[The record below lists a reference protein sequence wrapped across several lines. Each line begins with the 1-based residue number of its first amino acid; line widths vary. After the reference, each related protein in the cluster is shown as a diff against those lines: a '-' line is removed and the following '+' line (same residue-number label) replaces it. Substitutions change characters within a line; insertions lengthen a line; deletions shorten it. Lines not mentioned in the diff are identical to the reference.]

1 MDVETSPR
9 SGGSTPVQDEDGRAT
24 PVMDE
29 MEGGGTPL
37 QDEGGCTPVQDEGRL
52 TPVLDEPTYDMRASP
67 QDAEMESDNETD
79 RGGGGILG
87 NNDDDYV
94 SDGGEVERE
103 EVEPQSPNSGPASPD
118 QSPPR
123 SPDVSMSPVG
133 SPRSIH
139 SRSPPQSPG
148 GSPVI
153 GESGPQSP
161 VGSPVGSL
169 TGSGSPRS
177 IRSGSAPASP
187 VGSPRSV
194 HSESQKSRSRSHSR
208 SASPARSR
216 SGSPVRSRSG
226 SPVRSRS
233 GSPVRSRSG
242 SPRSRSGSPARS
254 RSASPVRSRSGSPR
268 SRSGSP
274 ARSRSGSPRSRSGSP
289 IRSRSGSPRSRSAS
303 PARSRSG
310 SPRSRSRSPAR
321 SRSGSPVRSRSGS
334 PARNRSVS
342 RSRSRSRS
350 PARSRSASPAGSGRG
365 SDSEDEVK
373 AKKKKGSDDED
384 ESDKESEVGELIAN
398 IFGSSD
404 EEEEFVFIFIISTF
418 VVQNI
423 YLHWKIG
430 FDEDDIEAANK
441 KKEKKKSTAIVSD
454 DENDEGMATGKD
466 DGQVLPELSDDENEE
481 ALRRAARDQED
492 FVSDFDLMMERKK
505 AEQRKQRR
513 KKNEGDLINDNDDLI
528 ADMICKMKEAAE
540 GDREL
545 NRAKKPAIKKL
556 KYLLSV
562 TSQLRKAD
570 LQEAFLDQGILNAM
584 TEWLAPLPDKSL
596 PHLQIRENFLKVLQE
611 FPIINQDSLKGSGI
625 GKAVMYLYKHKDR
638 EMEENRVCGK
648 LISKIIFKTD
658 IFIKTP
664 ERETEENRERC
675 GKLIISI
682 IFKTDIFIKT
692 PERETKENRER
703 CGKLINEWSR
713 PIFSLTANHKS
724 MSKEEREERDYAHL
738 PKRRRLSAEGMTPRR
753 DIDKVLAGEDQSVRP
768 GEKGFVM
775 RARVPMPSNKDYVV
789 RPKWTSEYEMEQ
801 QKSRGKKDISR
812 YEKHLRAFADKK
824 KHGKAQRAVGIS
836 IEGRNM
842 AL

>member
-29 MEGGGTPL
+29 TQEGGGTPTQDEGGCTPV

-52 TPVLDEPTYDMRASP
+52 TPVQDEPSTYDMRASP

-87 NNDDDYV
+87 NNDDEYV

-103 EVEPQSPNSGPASPD
+103 QVEPQSPNSGPASPD

-133 SPRSIH
+133 SPRSPP
-139 SRSPPQSPG
+139 RSP
-148 GSPVI
+148 GSPVMD
-153 GESGPQSP
+153 ENGPQSP
-161 VGSPVGSL
+161 IGSPA
-169 TGSGSPRS
+169 GSGSPRS
-177 IRSGSAPASP
+177 MRSGSAPASP

-194 HSESQKSRSRSHSR
+194 HSESQKSRSRS
-208 SASPARSR
+208 RSR

-242 SPRSRSGSPARS
+242 SPRSRSRSPARS
-254 RSASPVRSRSGSPR
+254 RSGSPRSRSVSPVKSRSGSPR

-289 IRSRSGSPRSRSAS
+289 VRSRSGSPRSRSRS

-334 PARNRSVS
+334 PARSRSGS
-342 RSRSRSRS
+342 RNRSRSGS

-373 AKKKKGSDDED
+373 TKKKKGSDDED

-404 EEEEFVFIFIISTF
+404 EEEEFE
-418 VVQNI
+418 
-423 YLHWKIG
+423 G

-454 DENDEGMATGKD
+454 DENEEGMATGQD

-481 ALRRAARDQED
+481 ALRKQARDQED
-492 FVSDFDLMMERKK
+492 FVSDFDLMIERKK
-505 AEQRKQRR
+505 AEQRKQKGR
-513 KKNEGDLINDNDDLI
+513 KKNDGDLINDNDDLI

-611 FPIINQDSLKGSGI
+611 FPIINQDSLKSSGI
-625 GKAVMYLYKHKDR
+625 GKAVMYLYKHPR
-638 EMEENRVCGK
+638 EM
-648 LISKIIFKTD
+648 
-658 IFIKTP
+658 
-664 ERETEENRERC
+664 
-675 GKLIISI
+675 
-682 IFKTDIFIKT
+682 
-692 PERETKENRER
+692 KENRER

-738 PKRRRLSAEGMTPRR
+738 PKRRRISAEGMTPRR

-789 RPKWTSEYEMEQ
+789 RPKWSSEYEMEQ
-801 QKSRGKKDISR
+801 HKPRGKKDISR
-812 YEKHLRAFADKK
+812 YEKHVRAFADKK

-836 IEGRNM
+836 VEGKNM

>member
-29 MEGGGTPL
+29 MEGGGTPT
-37 QDEGGCTPVQDEGRL
+37 QDEGGCTPVQDEGGCTPVQDEGGFTPVQDEGRL
-52 TPVLDEPTYDMRASP
+52 TPVQDEPPTYDMRASP

-87 NNDDDYV
+87 NNDDEYV

-123 SPDVSMSPVG
+123 SPDVSMSPMG
-133 SPRSIH
+133 SPRSPP
-139 SRSPPQSPG
+139 RSP
-148 GSPVI
+148 GSPI
-153 GESGPQSP
+153 MDENGPQSP
-161 VGSPVGSL
+161 LGSPA
-169 TGSGSPRS
+169 GSGSPRS
-177 IRSGSAPASP
+177 MRSGSAPASP

-194 HSESQKSRSRSHSR
+194 HSESQKSRSRSG
-208 SASPARSR
+208 SR

-242 SPRSRSGSPARS
+242 SPRSRSRSPARS
-254 RSASPVRSRSGSPR
+254 RSASPAKSRSGSPR

-274 ARSRSGSPRSRSGSP
+274 ARSRSGSPV
-289 IRSRSGSPRSRSAS
+289 RSRSGSPRSRSAS

-334 PARNRSVS
+334 PARSRSGS
-342 RSRSRSRS
+342 RNRSRSGS

-373 AKKKKGSDDED
+373 TKKKKGSDDED

-404 EEEEFVFIFIISTF
+404 EEEEFE
-418 VVQNI
+418 
-423 YLHWKIG
+423 G

-441 KKEKKKSTAIVSD
+441 KKEKKKSTD

-481 ALRRAARDQED
+481 ALRKQEMDQED
-492 FVSDFDLMMERKK
+492 FVSDFDLMIERKK
-505 AEQRKQRR
+505 AEQRRQKGR
-513 KKNEGDLINDNDDLI
+513 KKNEGHLINDNDDLI

-562 TSQLRKAD
+562 TSQLHKAD
-570 LQEAFLDQGILNAM
+570 LQEAFLDQGILSAM

-611 FPIINQDSLKGSGI
+611 FPIINQDYLKISGI
-625 GKAVMYLYKHKDR
+625 GKAVMYLYKHPR
-638 EMEENRVCGK
+638 EM
-648 LISKIIFKTD
+648 
-658 IFIKTP
+658 
-664 ERETEENRERC
+664 
-675 GKLIISI
+675 
-682 IFKTDIFIKT
+682 
-692 PERETKENRER
+692 KENRER

-738 PKRRRLSAEGMTPRR
+738 PKRRRISAEGMTPRR

-789 RPKWTSEYEMEQ
+789 RPKWASEYEMEQ
-801 QKSRGKKDISR
+801 HKSRGKKDISR
-812 YEKHLRAFADKK
+812 YEKHVRAFADKK

-836 IEGRNM
+836 VEGRNM